1 MVNITRLHI
10 HFVDMD
16 GKHHVKKIKPKDR
29 TSTLVIKQDIA
40 RFISTIKNDAEYYY
54 VVMEIEDSEGESKF
68 RTIVPKTFL
77 MG

>member
-16 GKHHVKKIKPKDR
+16 GKKHVKKIKPKDR
-29 TSTLVIKQDIA
+29 TSTLIIKQDIA
-40 RFISTIKNDAEYYY
+40 RFVSTIKNDAEYYY
-54 VVMEIEDSEGESKF
+54 VVIEIESDGDSKF

>member
-1 MVNITRLHI
+1 MVNITRLHV
-10 HFVDMD
+10 HYVDMD
-16 GKHHVKKIKPKDR
+16 GKKHTKKIKPKDN

-40 RFISTIKNDAEYYY
+40 RFVSTIKNDAEYYY
-54 VVMEIEDSEGESKF
+54 VVIEIDSEGESKF

>member
-1 MVNITRLHI
+1 
-10 HFVDMD
+10 MD
-16 GKHHVKKIKPKDR
+16 GKHYVKKIKPKDR

-40 RFISTIKNDAEYYY
+40 RFISTIKNYAEYYY
-54 VVMEIEDSEGESKF
+54 VVMEIEDSDGESKF